1 MNLYFKN
8 SKGEIRLLC
17 KANNRKA
24 IMKKIDDFLKEH
36 NYESFY
42 TRMWE
47 TDNDELGSCIK
58 IDVGSW
64 TEFFYV
70 QFNSPEDR
78 DYFLRG

>member
-8 SKGEIRLLC
+8 SKGEIKLLC

-24 IMKKIDDFLKEH
+24 IMKEIDDFLQEH
-36 NYESFY
+36 NYQSFY
-42 TRMWE
+42 TRMWG
-47 TDNDELGSCIK
+47 TDNDELGPCIK

-70 QFNSPEDR
+70 QFNTPEDR